1 MAATCSLVFL
11 LLTGEALDESAPAL
25 DVSISRWMRTW
36 SSPAVDAVM
45 RFFTHVGSYLVTC
58 IAVAWFAVWAYRRK
72 AKDLAIELVAV
83 TAVAIALNA
92 ILKNMFERP
101 RPDLYPDVVLPDT
114 WSFPSGHSMVSLA
127 AYGTAAFVISRLHP
141 RARTAAWLAV
151 AVIVPLVGASRVYL
165 GVHWP
170 SDVAA
175 GYAAAVVLLLATRAA
190 VSRSRARE

>member
-1 MAATCSLVFL
+1 
-11 LLTGEALDESAPAL
+11 
-25 DVSISRWMRTW
+25 MRTW
-36 SSPAVDAVM
+36 SSPIVDAVM

-58 IAVAWFAVWAYRRK
+58 IAISCVAAWAYSRR
-72 AKDLAIELVAV
+72 AKDLAVEIVAV

-101 RPDLYPDVVLPDT
+101 RPDLYPEVVLPDT

-127 AYGTAAFVISRLHP
+127 AYGTAALVIARLHP
-141 RARTAAWLAV
+141 RARTAAWVAV

-175 GYAAAVVLLLATRAA
+175 GYAAAVILLLATRAA
-190 VSRSRARE
+190 VNRRKGR